1 MSRNAYINKDISLSK
16 IHEVK
21 ADLKHYIEFYEK
33 ITFIEDIYAGET
45 VKYAIEKRG
54 KTIPTGH
61 AWLKAWNEEGF
72 DGLLRKKGSGR
83 KTKLTENQFK
93 QLKENIIK
101 KQLTSVREVK
111 HEITKEF
118 GVIYSDRQ
126 IRRIMKK
133 LGFEYG
139 KPYVIPAK
147 APENA
152 SKQLKKHRK
161 NRFKKKTF

>member
-1 MSRNAYINKDISLSK
+1 MLIYNKDIPLSK

-21 ADLKHYIEFYEK
+21 ADLKHYIEFHEK

-61 AWLKAWNEEGF
+61 AWLKAWNEKGF

-101 KQLTSVREVK
+101 KTINKCS
-111 HEITKEF
+111 
-118 GVIYSDRQ
+118 
-126 IRRIMKK
+126 
-133 LGFEYG
+133 
-139 KPYVIPAK
+139 
-147 APENA
+147 
-152 SKQLKKHRK
+152 
-161 NRFKKKTF
+161 

>member
-1 MSRNAYINKDISLSK
+1 MSRNAYINKDIPLSK

-61 AWLKAWNEEGF
+61 AWLKAWNEKGF

-111 HEITKEF
+111 HEIIEECPGGANVNIRTMF
-118 GVIYSDRQ
+118 PDRP
-126 IRRIMKK
+126 I
-133 LGFEYG
+133 
-139 KPYVIPAK
+139 V
-147 APENA
+147 
-152 SKQLKKHRK
+152 HDDT
-161 NRFKKKTF
+161 KTFFAWRIA

>member
-1 MSRNAYINKDISLSK
+1 MSRNAYINKDIPLSK

-61 AWLKAWNEEGF
+61 AWLKAWNEKGF

-111 HEITKEF
+111 HEIIEEF
-118 GVIYSDRQ
+118 SQLFLTNNKNITISFQ
-126 IRRIMKK
+126 QKLPKK
-133 LGFEYG
+133 
-139 KPYVIPAK
+139 
-147 APENA
+147 A
-152 SKQLKKHRK
+152 SIERK
-161 NRFKKKTF
+161 IQR

>member
-1 MSRNAYINKDISLSK
+1 MSRNAYINKDIPLSK

-61 AWLKAWNEEGF
+61 AWLKAWNEKGF

-111 HEITKEF
+111 HEIIEEF
-118 GVIYSDRQ
+118 GVVYSDRQ

-133 LGFEYG
+133 LGFGYG
-139 KPYVIPAK
+139 KPYVIPAE
-147 APENA
+147 APKNA
-152 SKQLKKHRK
+152 SKQLKKTQ
-161 NRFKKKTF
+161 KKQI

>member
-1 MSRNAYINKDISLSK
+1 MSRNAYINKDIPLSK

-61 AWLKAWNEEGF
+61 AWLKAWNEKGF

-111 HEITKEF
+111 HEIIEEF
-118 GVIYSDRQ
+118 GVVYRICQGCFSRMIHSCLVWMQNLGCASHIVLERDGCFCL
-126 IRRIMKK
+126 RR
-133 LGFEYG
+133 
-139 KPYVIPAK
+139 
-147 APENA
+147 
-152 SKQLKKHRK
+152 
-161 NRFKKKTF
+161 

>member
-61 AWLKAWNEEGF
+61 AWLKAWNEKGF

-101 KQLTSVREVK
+101 KQLISVREVK
-111 HEITKEF
+111 HEIIEEF
-118 GVIYSDRQ
+118 GVVYSDRQ

-133 LGFEYG
+133 LGFGYG
-139 KPYVIPAK
+139 KPYVIPAE
-147 APENA
+147 APKNA
-152 SKQLKKHRK
+152 SKQLKKTQ
-161 NRFKKKTF
+161 KKQI

>member
-1 MSRNAYINKDISLSK
+1 MSRNAYINKEIPLSK

-21 ADLKHYIEFYEK
+21 ADLKRYVEFYEK

-72 DGLLRKKGSGR
+72 DGLLRKEGSGR
-83 KTKLTENQFK
+83 KTKLSEKQFEK
-93 QLKENIIK
+93 LKENIIN

-111 HEITKEF
+111 HEIIEEF
-118 GVIYSDRQ
+118 GVVYSDRQ
-126 IRRIMKK
+126 IRRIMKS
-133 LGFEYG
+133 LGFGYG
-139 KPYVIPAK
+139 KPYIIPAE
-147 APENA
+147 APEDA
-152 SKQLKKHRK
+152 SVQLKKTP
-161 NRFKKKTF
+161 KK

>member
-61 AWLKAWNEEGF
+61 AWLKAWNEKGF

-111 HEITKEF
+111 HEIIEEF
-118 GVIYSDRQ
+118 GVVYSDRQ

-139 KPYVIPAK
+139 KHHVIPAK

-152 SKQLKKHRK
+152 SKQLKKTQ
-161 NRFKKKTF
+161 KK